1 MTILPLCATIT
12 RQKTMRPGR
21 GNGVL
26 PVQWVATTGYA
37 LEGVTARELE
47 ALELKVVE
55 TQTSRVSFEATTEQG
70 AAANLWLRTA
80 GRVRLVVGV
89 FPAKSFEELFEGTK
103 ALPWEQYIGRDY
115 RFPITCRSV
124 NSQLFSLS
132 DCQAIVKKAIVERL
146 KTRYKLQWFAENG
159 PVAAVEAHIHKD
171 VVTLSIDTSGAGL
184 HERGY
189 RKLNG
194 PAALRETLAASLVLL
209 TKWRGDRAFADPMC
223 GTGTIAIE
231 AAMIA
236 RNVAPGLYRPFAG
249 EQLSWMG
256 KALFDEQRERARAAV
271 HADVQPDI
279 FAGDIDGE
287 AVSMARYHA
296 RQAGVAAHVRIV
308 QAPLKKFVTDAAQG
322 HLITN
327 PPYGQRMG
335 EDKDVQKLTDELGQL
350 HRRLE
355 RWAFH
360 VITSAQDFERW
371 FGARADSRRELRNGP
386 LQCRYYE
393 YFRSPKAPRL

>member
-1 MTILPLCATIT
+1 M
-12 RQKTMRPGR
+12 
-21 GNGVL
+21 
-26 PVQWVATTGYA
+26 QWIATTGYA

-47 ALELKVVE
+47 ALGLKVTQ
-55 TQTSRVSFEATTEQG
+55 TQTSRVGFEATAAQA

-80 GRVRLVVGV
+80 GRVRLVVGQ
-89 FPAKSFEELFEGTK
+89 FPAQSFEELFEGVK
-103 ALPWEQYIGRDY
+103 ALPWEQFIERDY
-115 RFPITCRSV
+115 SFPITCRSV
-124 NSQLFSLS
+124 NSKLFSLS
-132 DCQAIVKKAIVERL
+132 DCQSIVKKAIVERL
-146 KTRYKLQWFAENG
+146 KTKYKLQWFNEKG

-171 VVTLSIDTSGAGL
+171 IVTLSIDTSGEGL
-184 HERGY
+184 HARGY

-194 PAALRETLAASLVLL
+194 PAALRETLAASLILL

-249 EQLSWMG
+249 EALGWMG
-256 KALFDEQRERARAAV
+256 KGLFDEQRQQAREAV
-271 HADVQPDI
+271 RHDAQPDI
-279 FAGDIDGE
+279 LAADIDGE

-296 RQAGVAAHVRIV
+296 KQAGVAAHVRIL
-308 QAPLKKFVTDAAQG
+308 QAPLSKFSTDAAQG

-335 EDKDVQKLTDELGQL
+335 EEKDVQKLTGELGAL
-350 HRRLE
+350 YRKLD

-360 VITSAQDFERW
+360 IITSSQDFERW
-371 FGARADSRRELRNGP
+371 FGARADGRRELRNGP

-393 YFRSPKAPRL
+393 FYRPRPAAPSGKTASTPGKP